1 MTIFKAVIIF
11 DTTKF
16 SMMEK
21 IGSKIFWS
29 SLKQDVIR
37 INNNKTDWPVLKYYE
52 DMYLVILRIDFILVK
67 NIASL
72 KFNYFIPMCVYMC
85 IHIYITYTYVCT

>member
-21 IGSKIFWS
+21 IGSKIFRS
-29 SLKQDVIR
+29 SLKQDVIC
-37 INNNKTDWPVLKYYE
+37 INNKTDWPVLKYYE
-52 DMYLVILRIDFILVK
+52 DMYFVILRIDFILVK
-67 NIASL
+67 NIASP

-85 IHIYITYTYVCT
+85 MHIYITYTYVCT